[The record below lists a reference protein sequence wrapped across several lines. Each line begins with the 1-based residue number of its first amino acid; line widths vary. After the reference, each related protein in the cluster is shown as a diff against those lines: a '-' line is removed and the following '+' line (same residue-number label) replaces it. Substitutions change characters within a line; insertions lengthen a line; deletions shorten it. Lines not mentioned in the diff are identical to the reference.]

1 MSERAEIRKERFQ
14 PIRLDLGK
22 LAKPPWAALGE
33 RFLFGA
39 GVALLA
45 GVVGLKFGPRVGG
58 LFLAF
63 PAILP
68 AALSMVEKKEGADKA
83 DIDALGA
90 VLGSIGMVAFAVT
103 ATLLLGHGPLTALG
117 GAWLVWLAVAGLLFV
132 LVRGLLRRLA

>member
-1 MSERAEIRKERFQ
+1 MSERAEIRRERFE
-14 PIRLDLGK
+14 PIKLDVGK
-22 LAKPPWAALGE
+22 LAKPPWGALAE

-45 GVVGLKFGPRVGG
+45 GLVGMRFGPRVGG

-68 AALSMVEKKEGADKA
+68 AALSMIEKKEGKDKA

-90 VLGSIGMVAFAVT
+90 VLGSAGMVAFAAT
-103 ATLLLGHGPLTALG
+103 AALLLTHGPLPALG
-117 GAWLVWLAVAGLLFV
+117 AAWLAWLAVAGLLF
-132 LVRGLLRRLA
+132 LLARGVLRRLR